1 MLSGVFTV
9 TYRLIVVEWCVHID
23 VQVDCVEWCV
33 HSDVQ
38 VVLSG
43 VFTVT
48 YRLC

>member
-1 MLSGVFTV
+1 MV
-9 TYRLIVVEWCVHID
+9 
-23 VQVDCVEWCV
+23 CV

-48 YRLC
+48 YRLIVVVLSGVFTVTYRLC